1 MLTINKIR
9 LADCD
14 ITENDSEWAYVVCE
28 DNDISK
34 FWAQFD
40 TEEEAEEYIEEVE

>member
-28 DNDISK
+28 DFDIQN
-34 FWAQFD
+34 AYEQFE
-40 TEEEAEEYIEEVE
+40 TEEEAENWIEENK